1 MNTNNEKLDNLSIA
15 FTLSTIIT
23 LLFNTILAW
32 VKDSYKPLEHF
43 MATIGGHHW
52 ITHGIFD
59 VLLFI
64 LLGILFYRMN
74 SLEKF
79 KDDRLVKI
87 VIVSAFVS
95 SFGLIGW
102 FFFL

>member
-15 FTLSTIIT
+15 FGLSTIIT
-23 LLFNTILAW
+23 LLFNTVLAW

-43 MATIGGHHW
+43 MAAVGGHHW

-59 VLLFI
+59 VLLFVLSGII
-64 LLGILFYRMN
+64 LYRIN

-79 KDDRLVKI
+79 KGDGLVKI
-87 VIVSAFVS
+87 VIVSALVS
-95 SFGLIGW
+95 SLGLVGW
-102 FFFL
+102 FFFF